1 MSSVAS
7 GAVTHLLGVD
17 IGGTK
22 CAVVL
27 GSREA
32 DRVRILR
39 RVVTPTTRG
48 DPLEMLRRLED
59 VACEELEAAGLA
71 PADVERVGI
80 SCGGPLS
87 EDEGLV
93 LGPPN
98 LPGWGRVPVV
108 EHFRSALGIDVR
120 LANDANAGALAE
132 WWWGTGRGTTTMVF
146 LTFGT
151 GLGAGLI
158 IDGRLHRGAHG
169 LAGEVGHVRV
179 APDGPLAYGKSG
191 SWEGY
196 SSGNGLRR
204 LAIECVRR
212 EWSAGRAVAF
222 CDDESRLEA
231 LDVVILANAARAG
244 DALARSIF
252 ATSGRHL
259 GKGIA
264 ALADIIDPEVVVVG
278 GIYGRCLDL
287 LESDT
292 LAAFEEEMRGAA
304 SRSCRISPAGLG
316 EAIGD
321 YSALAVALAA
331 TDSTHSQTDRRA
343 VEPRPAPEAG

>member
-1 MSSVAS
+1 MSRPARAS
-7 GAVTHLLGVD
+7 SAHLVGVD

-27 GSREA
+27 GE
-32 DRVRILR
+32 RVEDQVRVAR
-39 RVVTPTTRG
+39 RVVIPTERGG
-48 DPLEMLRRLED
+48 DPLVMLESLED
-59 VACEELEAAGLA
+59 AARRELDEAGLA
-71 PADVERVGI
+71 PGDVERVGI
-80 SCGGPLS
+80 CCGGPLS
-87 EDEGLV
+87 EADGLV

-108 EHFRSALGIDVR
+108 EHFERALGIPAR
-120 LANDANAGALAE
+120 LGNDANAGALAE
-132 WWWGTGRGTTTMVF
+132 WWWGAGRGTSTMAF

-179 APDGPLAYGKSG
+179 AVDGPVVYGKAG

-196 SSGNGLRR
+196 SSGNGLRH
-204 LAIECVRR
+204 LAIERVRQ
-212 EWSAGRAVAF
+212 EWAAGRTVGFCADQTALEGLDAV
-222 CDDESRLEA
+222 
-231 LDVVILANAARAG
+231 VLARAARDG
-244 DALARSIF
+244 DALALSIF

-259 GKGIA
+259 GQGIA
-264 ALADIIDPEVVVVG
+264 VLADVIDPEVVVVG

-287 LESDT
+287 LEAAT
-292 LAAFEEEMRGAA
+292 MAAFEAEMQGGAA
-304 SRSCRISPAGLG
+304 RSCQILPAELR

-321 YSALAVALAA
+321 YSALAVALA
-331 TDSTHSQTDRRA
+331 
-343 VEPRPAPEAG
+343 V

>member
-1 MSSVAS
+1 MNRPARDSATFFV
-7 GAVTHLLGVD
+7 GID

-27 GSREA
+27 GECAS
-32 DRVRILR
+32 DQV
-39 RVVTPTTRG
+39 RVVRRLVIPTERGG
-48 DPLEMLRRLED
+48 DPQAMLARLED
-59 VACEELEAAGLA
+59 AVRCELNESGLG
-71 PADVERVGI
+71 PRDVERVGI
-80 SCGGPLS
+80 CCGGPLS

-98 LPGWGRVPVV
+98 LPRWGRVPVV
-108 EHFRSALGIDVR
+108 EHFERALGIPAR
-120 LANDANAGALAE
+120 LGNDANAGALAE
-132 WWWGTGRGTTTMVF
+132 WWWGAGRGTSTMVF

-169 LAGEVGHVRV
+169 LAGEVGHIRV
-179 APDGPLAYGKSG
+179 AVDGPVAYGKAG

-204 LAIECVRR
+204 LAIERVRQ
-212 EWSAGRAVAF
+212 EWAAGRTVAF
-222 CDDESRLEA
+222 CADQAALET
-231 LDVVILANAARAG
+231 LDAVVLARAARAG
-244 DALARSIF
+244 DALARLIL
-252 ATSGRHL
+252 ATSGKHL
-259 GKGIA
+259 GQGIA
-264 ALADIIDPEVVVVG
+264 VLADVIDPEVIVVG

-287 LESDT
+287 LEGET
-292 LAAFEEEMRGAA
+292 MAAFEAEMQGGAA
-304 SRSCRISPAGLG
+304 RSCRIVPAGLR

-331 TDSTHSQTDRRA
+331 
-343 VEPRPAPEAG
+343 